1 MVDQVQ
7 LVRTVLVESLVFQVF
22 QDLRELQV
30 NQDDLVFKVT
40 TENPEEVSKEHLVK
54 MDFKDDLVPPVAK
67 EPLDSM
73 ALKEN
78 LVCLDDP
85 LLDHLV
91 KMAEQDLPDHLD
103 YLDDKELKESL
114 VKMQSSTEL
123 FSQILHSPVHKDH
136 QDLKGPLDSLVTL
149 VCQV

>member
-1 MVDQVQ
+1 
-7 LVRTVLVESLVFQVF
+7 
-22 QDLRELQV
+22 
-30 NQDDLVFKVT
+30 
-40 TENPEEVSKEHLVK
+40 
-54 MDFKDDLVPPVAK
+54 
-67 EPLDSM
+67 M

-149 VCQV
+149 VCQVNTIEEVVNVLCSIEPLSFFDSIDHSSTLFHIDCPAET

>member
-54 MDFKDDLVPPVAK
+54 MDFKDDLVRFFYLSSYSRVK
-67 EPLDSM
+67 VYCFHYVVL
-73 ALKEN
+73 N
-78 LVCLDDP
+78 LNSANP
-85 LLDHLV
+85 
-91 KMAEQDLPDHLD
+91 
-103 YLDDKELKESL
+103 
-114 VKMQSSTEL
+114 SS
-123 FSQILHSPVHKDH
+123 
-136 QDLKGPLDSLVTL
+136 
-149 VCQV
+149 